1 MPPFCQTES
10 TVSPLFYI
18 PVAARAQAF
27 PPIRAKEGGGHRCPP
42 PRGREEK
49 RRIIYS
55 IGVRRAVRW
64 GRGVCQKPLARS
76 FASRCP
82 ARSDSAGGSVVHCAR
97 KECRQPLYLWVYRN
111 RQIWTV
117 RERNV
122 NDRGQDGG
130 VFAAGARRDAKISKV
145 APTAFSRGIP
155 QRVLFKQPL
164 PPVFPAGHPPHPQK
178 IAPPAREGALR
189 KSSLIPRPSRP
200 RARSRARRR
209 CRSRSSPWPRS
220 LRWRR

>member
-1 MPPFCQTES
+1 MSNRIHSFAIILHPRRGAGTGFPAHPRKGRRRTS
-10 TVSPLFYI
+10 LP
-18 PVAARAQAF
+18 AAKR
-27 PPIRAKEGGGHRCPP
+27 K
-42 PRGREEK
+42 GREEK
-49 RRIIYS
+49 DHLFRS
-55 IGVRRAVRW
+55 ESAAPSAGEGAF
-64 GRGVCQKPLARS
+64 ARS
-76 FASRCP
+76 RLRGLSRLVAPRVPTAP
-82 ARSDSAGGSVVHCAR
+82 AAPLFIAPGKNAG
-97 KECRQPLYLWVYRN
+97 QPLYLWVYRN